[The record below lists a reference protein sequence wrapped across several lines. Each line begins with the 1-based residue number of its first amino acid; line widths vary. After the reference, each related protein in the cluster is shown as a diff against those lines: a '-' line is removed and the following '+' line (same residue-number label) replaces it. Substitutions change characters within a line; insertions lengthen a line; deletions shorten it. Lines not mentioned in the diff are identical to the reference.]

1 MADLPVVTR
10 SESPLSRGEWES
22 FFDVEGRMRDEVEF
36 REKVFRNGVEH
47 DIRPEVWKFLLGYF
61 DGALTHSQ
69 RAEYRSKR
77 VSTFCAYGI
86 HQDCAADLFQ
96 AEEFFRMKI
105 QWEMISDHQID
116 HFTAFRERKS
126 QIEKDVLRTDRSH
139 PFYEGTDNTNLQTLT
154 SVLMT

>member
-1 MADLPVVTR
+1 MRQLTFHSIDSFRPKVLADLPTVTR

-22 FFDVEGRMRDEVEF
+22 FFDVEGRMSDEVEF

-77 VSTFCAYGI
+77 VSTFCACMY
-86 HQDCAADLFQ
+86 L
-96 AEEFFRMKI
+96 
-105 QWEMISDHQID
+105 S
-116 HFTAFRERKS
+116 T
-126 QIEKDVLRTDRSH
+126 
-139 PFYEGTDNTNLQTLT
+139 
-154 SVLMT
+154 